1 MRPINKFVE
10 ISTKRVK
17 YLNSNRRFVIS
28 KFFNKFFKGSR
39 KIDFSEFSNI
49 LAPILTGKFDKDQL
63 LYVFKSNDLENSG
76 EITGKELKE
85 ILLKVSHHF
94 TEKEISDLIEK
105 VSETNNGKL
114 SFPGNFIS
122 ILNIKLWKIT

>member
-1 MRPINKFVE
+1 M
-10 ISTKRVK
+10 
-17 YLNSNRRFVIS
+17 
-28 KFFNKFFKGSR
+28 
-39 KIDFSEFSNI
+39 
-49 LAPILTGKFDKDQL
+49 A
-63 LYVFKSNDLENSG
+63 NSG

-105 VSETNNGKL
+105 VNETNNGKL

-122 ILNIKLWKIT
+122 IINIKQWKITFKKNSF